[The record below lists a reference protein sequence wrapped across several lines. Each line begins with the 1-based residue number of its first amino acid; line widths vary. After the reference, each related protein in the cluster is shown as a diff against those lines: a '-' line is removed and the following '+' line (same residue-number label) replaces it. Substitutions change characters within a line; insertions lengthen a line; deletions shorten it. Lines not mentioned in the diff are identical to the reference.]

1 VLLFLIGESLKML
14 EELMLK
20 WPMISEVLMYV
31 VAFNLLL
38 SGVKAAV
45 DSIKDKTANS
55 VDNKVSEVIGKVSY
69 WMSKVIDMIGFNTKH
84 K

>member
-1 VLLFLIGESLKML
+1 ML

-20 WPMISEVLMYV
+20 WPLISEVLMYV
-31 VAFNLLL
+31 VAFNLAL
-38 SGVKAAV
+38 SGLKAAV
-45 DSIKDKTANS
+45 DSIKDKTANN

-69 WMSKVIDMIGFNTKH
+69 WVSKVIDMIGFNTKH

>member
-55 VDNKVSEVIGKVSY
+55 VDNKVSEVIGKASY
-69 WMSKVIDMIGFNTKH
+69 WVSKVIDMIGFNTKH